1 MISQFEQNTIIYVRE
16 FQIFQEFWEKQ
27 EIWKQAQIHMYLFL
41 HTLNS

>member
-1 MISQFEQNTIIYVRE
+1 MFYVRE